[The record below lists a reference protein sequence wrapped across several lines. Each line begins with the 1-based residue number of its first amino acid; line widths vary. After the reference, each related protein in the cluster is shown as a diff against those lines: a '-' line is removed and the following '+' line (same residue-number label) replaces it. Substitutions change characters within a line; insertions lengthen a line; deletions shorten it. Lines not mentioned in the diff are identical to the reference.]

1 MARRAKGS
9 GSIVE
14 VKGRKKPWRA
24 VFTDDFGKT
33 QTQSFRTKK
42 EASAFLDQIKTK
54 KQTGT
59 QILKNGI
66 LFSAF
71 LELYLQE
78 KQKQNMKPSS
88 YAALEQNMRRAEQ
101 DLGQMPLDKINNDVL
116 QALINQYAKAGYSQS
131 ILKKTE
137 DQIIA
142 MLRMAASKGYLP
154 YLPVFDI
161 VIPNIP
167 SKRPSKLNYFSEEER
182 RMYEDEC
189 RRTYVPAKYT
199 KHAGEE
205 LLYHVSG
212 YKLLLILHTGLRLG
226 EALALT
232 WADFS
237 DESKTLTVNKN
248 VVYVKQ
254 DGEFKK
260 ITQDSTKT
268 TAGERVLVLNKS
280 AYQDLLALRQQHEE
294 QTETLQRR
302 KDEALREAKRQFSG
316 EALKAKNREIEEQYK
331 RYFAEHKYICGSASF
346 PFGSGSASGIQQ
358 THRRILKHLPF
369 DHNVSV
375 HGLRHTYVTHYYIHH
390 CNDPDFDL
398 PTFSRMIGHA
408 SIRTTMEIYAHLEM
422 VLNNSIPRTEA
433 DLKEF

>member
-1 MARRAKGS
+1 M
-9 GSIVE
+9 E

-24 VFTDDFGKT
+24 VFTDDFGKPAT
-33 QTQSFRTKK
+33 KSFRTKK
-42 EASAFLDQIKTK
+42 EAAAFLDQIKTR
-54 KQTGT
+54 KQTGA
-59 QILKNGI
+59 QVAKKGI
-66 LFSAF
+66 TFSAF
-71 LELYLQE
+71 LEIFLAE
-78 KQKQNMKPSS
+78 KQRQSMKPSAF
-88 YAALEQNMRRAEQ
+88 AALEMNLRRAEKVIGHMQ
-101 DLGQMPLDKINNDVL
+101 LDQINNEVL
-116 QALINQYAKAGYSQS
+116 QQLINRQVMDGYSQS

-137 DQIIA
+137 DLVIA
-142 MLRMAASKGYLP
+142 VLRMSASKGYIP

-302 KDEALREAKRQFSG
+302 KEDALREAKRQLSG

-408 SIRTTMEIYAHLEM
+408 SIRTTMDIYAHLDM
-422 VLNNSIPRTEA
+422 VLNRSVPRAEA